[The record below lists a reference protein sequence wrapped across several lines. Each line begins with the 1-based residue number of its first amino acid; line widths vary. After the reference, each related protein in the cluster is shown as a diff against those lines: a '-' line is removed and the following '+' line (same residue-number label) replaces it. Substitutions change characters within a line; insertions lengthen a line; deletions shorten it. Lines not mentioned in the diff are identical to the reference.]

1 MLEHHHEEAMKG
13 YGSKA
18 LLHDSALHSGGYVD
32 GYGKSDGSGY
42 GKAGGVRGAADT
54 TSSAYKTATDKC
66 ILLNTDPKEKSK
78 KAGVVIVA
86 KAINNMDLLFLPA
99 VFSPVSVF
107 FFLLHSGKQPGSV
120 PSSTLSRHAEQ
131 STSYV
136 FFLMCTSNGG
146 GGGGGGTEPAL
157 AAAAA
162 AAAAQDASGI
172 RRYRTAFTREQLARL
187 EKEFCRENYV
197 SRPRRCEL
205 AATLNLPESTI
216 KVWFQ
221 NRRMKDKRQRMALA
235 WPYADPHFA
244 AYMLNAAAAAAAS
257 GAAGYPYALPFPYYT
272 AAALSP
278 LARYPPYTAGPPRP
292 PSPSMQLGAPGA
304 PFPRSAASPA
314 AAATPCACP
323 YIPYT
328 PLPPNQQPPPTT
340 TAATTTSSR
349 SPPSRV
355 IAAPEPITLTTATTE
370 TSAVKPSLFRPFKTD
385 SEKA

>member
-1 MLEHHHEEAMKG
+1 MQSYRLMLEHHHEEAMKG

-78 KAGVVIVA
+78 K
-86 KAINNMDLLFLPA
+86 
-99 VFSPVSVF
+99 
-107 FFLLHSGKQPGSV
+107 
-120 PSSTLSRHAEQ
+120 
-131 STSYV
+131 
-136 FFLMCTSNGG
+136 G